1 MEAITMVS
9 SQIAETILGM
19 NKMLTDL
26 VNETRSTSV
35 AIHLILKA
43 TKTTSEKVATARVL
57 L

>member
-26 VNETRSTSV
+26 VNETRFTSV

-43 TKTTSEKVATARVL
+43 TKTTSEKVATA
-57 L
+57 